1 MNMENYLTLLENP
14 TYFTVSVI
22 LLAIVLMSM
31 AFFCGAIFT
40 RLKLRESIKKLQE
53 ESVKRSKA
61 VTVGLMGEQIS
72 PFLPNFPCNPA
83 DVRFVGKPI
92 DFIGFPGA
100 AAGEEIKEILLIE
113 VKTGNSTLSEREKQI
128 KEAVENGRIRYII
141 YHALDS

>member
-1 MNMENYLTLLENP
+1 
-14 TYFTVSVI
+14 
-22 LLAIVLMSM
+22 
-31 AFFCGAIFT
+31 
-40 RLKLRESIKKLQE
+40 
-53 ESVKRSKA
+53 
-61 VTVGLMGEQIS
+61 MGEQIS

-113 VKTGNSTLSEREKQI
+113 VKTGNSTLSERERQI